1 MTETRERYESPALPK
16 IREQLNRK
24 LADCENAREY
34 GQMMINHLLDYIAG
48 MEPRA
53 NGKLNS
59 ALQRVTFLEAE
70 NRRMLDLLGRVA
82 SASVSQD
89 TAREL
94 DAVLNQVVEFVG
106 AFEKV
111 DEFEWADAVLEKF
124 MEFIGE

>member
-1 MTETRERYESPALPK
+1 MTEARERYESPALPQ
-16 IREQLNRK
+16 IRKQLNRK

-70 NRRMLDLLGRVA
+70 NNHRLMLLGRVA
-82 SASVSQD
+82 SASLS
-89 TAREL
+89 L
-94 DAVLNQVVEFVG
+94 DMHSAINDVIEYVASL
-106 AFEKV
+106 EKV
-111 DEFEWADAVLEKF
+111 DSNEWADAIDEIEEEWQDLTK
-124 MEFIGE
+124 